1 MIISVISLLKIINVI
16 SEAKHK
22 GRAPDRNIFLGIAA
36 SVAIAVAADPSG
48 IERLLANGSSTFP
61 IKDNPV
67 FSNSSRSLPRN
78 PLDYLMLWDWVF
90 DNFILAD
97 EPFGIIDNNI
107 WRNCQSYFST
117 TFYSKFNL
125 LSYELDNFTFKMLY
139 CIKAKNKIRILLQFL
154 VKNLKVPFSLLQ

>member
-1 MIISVISLLKIINVI
+1 MIISVISILKIINVI

-67 FSNSSRSLPRN
+67 FSNNSRSLPRN
-78 PLDYLMLWDWVF
+78 PLDYLMLWD
-90 DNFILAD
+90 
-97 EPFGIIDNNI
+97 
-107 WRNCQSYFST
+107 
-117 TFYSKFNL
+117 
-125 LSYELDNFTFKMLY
+125 
-139 CIKAKNKIRILLQFL
+139 
-154 VKNLKVPFSLLQ
+154 